1 MIGYLYGH
9 KKYIQI
15 TSYQILSRYTE
26 TSTDGIWQ
34 RKEKLGEKY
43 EENIIFAL
51 FSAFMVIAIAV
62 GFYMH
67 WNLTA
72 IAILLGILF
81 VGTICY
87 LIGICQHLIM
97 SIVVS
102 CKEKIHK
109 AYRKYIRR
117 IAVNCGRK
125 VNRWKLEDT
134 GENHIS
140 LLSPIDDFKRHKEYI
155 IRLKNAIDQPNVFNI
170 ALTGSYGAGKSSIL
184 KTFKAYYPEYH
195 YVNVSLA
202 SFVEVNMSE
211 SDSTPKSN
219 EDSFEEQ
226 LEYSILQQLFY
237 HVKATNIPE
246 SRFGRI
252 ERTSRKKRI
261 FVVVCILLFVV
272 ANLCL
277 FCQEQVTKYF
287 LIPTEVLKSSFLFGL
302 SICVFILG
310 ICVILFQLI
319 LFIKKIS
326 IKNLTLD
333 KATLEFEEKKNVSI
347 MNRYLDEIL
356 YLFQEKKYNIV
367 IFEDI
372 DRFENTHIF
381 TKLRELN
388 LILNQSEEIGRRI
401 IFLYALKDDIF
412 ANAEERTKF
421 FDYIVPVI
429 PFVNVSNSGD
439 LFRRKIA
446 NLHIPEAEVRSSFIT
461 DISVFVNDMRVLT
474 NVVNEFDLYRNLL
487 DKKLNKEK
495 LLAMILYKN
504 LFPTDFSLLHQ
515 NKGVVYQTFF
525 SAPKIRNEI
534 REDDSDRLKEI
545 DSEIQAISEETL
557 RSIEELRAVI
567 VGKLL
572 KLWPGDDWEI
582 YCDGGKKQISSLFS
596 EENILHIL
604 DGNIYFENKY
614 YRYQTRHLNA
624 DEIKSSLGESY
635 KYRIRKKIIQ
645 SVADDKIKT
654 LRDKRKVL
662 MDDIAAIDKYTLSV
676 IAKTERD
683 IFEHVEIPKG
693 EEEKYK
699 VLKYFLEKGY
709 IDEEYFFYIS
719 IFQEGRLTPS
729 DQEFLLSIKF
739 NTPKEFDYKLQ
750 EIPSLIQNLSAV
762 DYDHKGILNKDL
774 LEYCLLHEDEYEE
787 ECDAILKQMIVHEQ
801 YIDLLYQFMQEG
813 NCVPTFIK
821 RLAHI
826 DKNVWKSLDMD
837 KKHTNKDKDRVIS
850 TLFKYADINDI
861 RAINTSY
868 PFNTYINDN
877 NNYSDLFEDIDQV
890 RARELLDLLNLNVQS
905 LIDDSNAADTY
916 SYIYENNMYA
926 LTLDNIKVIFKHND
940 LPVVDLDSAIYTSIE
955 ETELNELQDYVL
967 LELPAFVEN
976 LMLASSNIHESSDT
990 IVSLMDEDIQ
1000 TSDIIKLIKHN
1011 DTLWDDCKGI
1021 SDENIVRNLFW
1032 KNKIKMTIKN
1042 VKHYCSCIG
1051 TWKIDSSLVVFMNLN
1066 EEKTME
1072 EFTKLVQSNDEHET
1086 ELLASVVK
1094 SDNINDNIAFSIFNN
1109 HWLIDAWSKEL
1120 SQLNETRVRYVVDE
1134 GIITVSPSIYQ
1145 DIIKGN
1151 PKLSKY
1157 LLCKD
1162 PDKIISEWDEFAF
1175 SITTVVE
1182 ILSWVEYKKYHSFIL
1197 DKIETESVTPIIA
1210 NALLAY
1216 FSKSDS
1222 EFNLSLYKEAM
1233 EKSDN
1238 PALKILASTCCIAK
1252 RLIAMNELAGIFAK
1266 TKGIF
1271 EGLEKQGEVYSI
1283 SKQVEGAQDF
1293 MEALHQSKYIG
1304 QVKEKGDYLTGK
1316 VLKRKPK

>member
-1 MIGYLYGH
+1 M
-9 KKYIQI
+9 KK
-15 TSYQILSRYTE
+15 
-26 TSTDGIWQ
+26 
-34 RKEKLGEKY
+34 
-43 EENIIFAL
+43 NIIFAL

-62 GFYMH
+62 GFYMQ
-67 WNLTA
+67 WNPTV
-72 IAILLGILF
+72 IVILLGMLF

-87 LIGICQHLIM
+87 LIGICRHLIM
-97 SIVVS
+97 PSVNS
-102 CKEKIHK
+102 WKEKIHK

-125 VNRWKLEDT
+125 VIRWKLEDA
-134 GENHIS
+134 GEKHIS

-211 SDSTPKSN
+211 SDSTPKSK

-252 ERTSRKKRI
+252 ERTSSKKRI
-261 FVVVCILLFVV
+261 LNSVSILLFVV
-272 ANLCL
+272 ANLFL

-287 LIPTEVLKSSFLFGL
+287 LIPTEVLKSSFLFGI
-302 SICVFILG
+302 SICVFIIG
-310 ICVILFQLI
+310 IWVVLFQLI

-356 YLFQEKKYNIV
+356 YLFQGNKYNVV

-401 IFLYALKDDIF
+401 VFLYALKDDIF

-429 PFVNVSNSGD
+429 PFVNASNSGD
-439 LFRRKIA
+439 LFRRKITG
-446 NLHIPEAEVRSSFIT
+446 LRIPEVEVSSSFIT
-461 DISVFVNDMRVLT
+461 DISAFVNDMRVLT

-487 DKKLNKEK
+487 DKKLKKEK

-504 LFPTDFSLLHQ
+504 LYPTDFSLLHQ
-515 NKGVVYQTFF
+515 NKGVVYETFM
-525 SAPKIRNEI
+525 SA
-534 REDDSDRLKEI
+534 
-545 DSEIQAISEETL
+545 ETL
-557 RSIEELRAVI
+557 RDEILEDDRTQIDKVDSNLQAINEECLRNLNELYAVI
-567 VGKLL
+567 IGKFITLYPDGGWYL
-572 KLWPGDDWEI
+572 
-582 YCDGGKKQISSLFS
+582 YCDNKRRGISEFYSD
-596 EENILHIL
+596 ENILKIL
-604 DGNIYFENKY
+604 NGQVGFSEDYSRPRFFSKE
-614 YRYQTRHLNA
+614 
-624 DEIKSSLGESY
+624 EIKNVLGNSFDYE
-635 KYRIRKKIIQ
+635 KRKKRIQ
-645 SVADDKIKT
+645 SITDDKIKT
-654 LRDKRKVL
+654 LRDKRKAL
-662 MDDIAAIDKYTLSV
+662 MDDIAAIEKHTLSD
-676 IAKTERD
+676 IAKSDRD
-683 IFEHVEIPKG
+683 IFEHVGTIKG
-693 EEEKYK
+693 QEEKYK
-699 VLKYFLEKGY
+699 VLKYLLEKGY

-739 NTPKEFDYKLQ
+739 NAPKEFDYKLQ

-787 ECDAILKQMIVHEQ
+787 ECDAILKQMVVHEQ

-821 RLAHI
+821 RLVHI
-826 DKNVWKSLDMD
+826 DNVWKSLDKD
-837 KKHTNKDKDRVIS
+837 INHIAKDKNKVIS
-850 TLFKYADINDI
+850 MMFKYADINDI
-861 RAINTSY
+861 RTVNTSY

-877 NNYSDLFEDIDQV
+877 NNYSELFEDIDQV

-926 LTLDNIKVIFKHND
+926 LTLDNVKVIFKHNE
-940 LPVVDLDSAIYTSIE
+940 LPVDNLDSAIYTSIE
-955 ETELNELQDYVL
+955 ETELNELQDYVHQ
-967 LELPAFVEN
+967 ELPAIVEN
-976 LMLASSNIHESSDT
+976 LMLASSNTHESSDT
-990 IVSLMDEDIQ
+990 IVSLMEEDIQ

-1011 DTLWDDCKGI
+1011 DTLWDDCK
-1021 SDENIVRNLFW
+1021 NITDQNVVSTLFVE
-1032 KNKIKMTIKN
+1032 NKIKMTFEN
-1042 VKHYCSCIG
+1042 VKYYCSCIG
-1051 TWKIDSSLVVFMNLN
+1051 SWNIDNILTAFMNRN
-1066 EEKTME
+1066 EEKSME
-1072 EFTKLVQSNDEHET
+1072 EFTKLVESNDAHEI
-1086 ELLASVVK
+1086 ELLLNVVQADDIK
-1094 SDNINDNIAFSIFNN
+1094 DNIAYSVFNN
-1109 HWLIDAWSKEL
+1109 HCLIDVWSKNL
-1120 SQLNETRVRYVVDE
+1120 SQLNVKRVRYVVDE
-1134 GIITVSPSIYQ
+1134 GIISISSSNYQ
-1145 DIIKGN
+1145 DIITEH
-1151 PKLSKY
+1151 PLLSKY
-1157 LLCKD
+1157 LLCKN
-1162 PDKIISEWDEFAF
+1162 PDSIISEWYEFAF
-1175 SITTVVE
+1175 SITAVVE
-1182 ILSWVEYKKYHSFIL
+1182 MLSWIEYKKYHNFIL
-1197 DKIETESVTPIIA
+1197 NKIELESITPTIA
-1210 NALLAY
+1210 NALLSY

-1222 EFNLSLYKEAM
+1222 EFNLSLYAEAM
-1233 EKSDN
+1233 EKSSN
-1238 PALKILASTCCIAK
+1238 PALKVLASTCCIAK
-1252 RLIAMNELAGIFAK
+1252 RIIAVNELPNIFAK

-1293 MEALHQSKYIG
+1293 MNALHQFRYIG

>member
-1 MIGYLYGH
+1 
-9 KKYIQI
+9 
-15 TSYQILSRYTE
+15 
-26 TSTDGIWQ
+26 
-34 RKEKLGEKY
+34 
-43 EENIIFAL
+43 
-51 FSAFMVIAIAV
+51 MVIAIAV
-62 GFYMH
+62 GFYMQ
-67 WNLTA
+67 WNPTV
-72 IAILLGILF
+72 IVILLGMLF

-87 LIGICQHLIM
+87 LIGICRYLIM
-97 SIVVS
+97 PSVNS
-102 CKEKIHK
+102 WKEKIHK

-125 VNRWKLEDT
+125 VIRWKLEDA
-134 GENHIS
+134 GEKHIS

-202 SFVEVNMSE
+202 SFVEVNL
-211 SDSTPKSN
+211 SDGDNTVKGK
-219 EDSFEEQ
+219 EDGFEEQ

-252 ERTSRKKRI
+252 ERTSSKKRI
-261 FVVVCILLFVV
+261 LNSVSILLFVV

-277 FCQEQVTKYF
+277 FCQEQLIKYF
-287 LIPTEVLKSSFLFGL
+287 LIPTEVLKSSFLFGI
-302 SICVFILG
+302 SICVFIIG
-310 ICVILFQLI
+310 IWVVLFQLI

-356 YLFQEKKYNIV
+356 YLFQGNKYNVV

-401 IFLYALKDDIF
+401 VFLYALKDDIF

-429 PFVNVSNSGD
+429 PFVNASNSGD

-446 NLHIPEAEVRSSFIT
+446 NLHIPKSEVRSSFIT
-461 DISVFVNDMRVLT
+461 DISAFVNDMRVLT

-487 DKKLNKEK
+487 DKKLKKEK

-504 LFPTDFSLLHQ
+504 LYPTDFSLLHQ
-515 NKGVVYQTFF
+515 NKGVVYETFM
-525 SAPKIRNEI
+525 SSPKIKSEI

-545 DSEIQAISEETL
+545 DSEIQTISEETL

-582 YCDGGKKQISSLFS
+582 YCDGDKKQISSLFS

-614 YRYQTRHLNA
+614 YRHQTRHLNA

-635 KYRIRKKIIQ
+635 KYSIRKKIIQ
-645 SVADDKIKT
+645 SVANNKIEY
-654 LRDKRKVL
+654 LRDERRAF
-662 MDDIAAIDKYTLSV
+662 MDEIAAIDKYTLSD
-676 IAKTERD
+676 IAKTDRD

-729 DQEFLLSIKF
+729 DQEFLLSIRF
-739 NTPKEFDYKLQ
+739 NAPKEFDYKLQ

-774 LEYCLLHEDEYEE
+774 LEYCLLHDDEYED
-787 ECDAILKQMIVHEQ
+787 ECDAILKQMVVHEQ

-821 RLAHI
+821 RLVHI
-826 DKNVWKSLDMD
+826 DNVWKSLDKD
-837 KKHTNKDKDRVIS
+837 INHITKDKDKVIS
-850 TLFKYADINDI
+850 AMFKYADINDI
-861 RAINTSY
+861 RTVNTSY

-890 RARELLDLLNLNVQS
+890 RERELLDLLNLNVQS

-926 LTLDNIKVIFKHND
+926 LTLDNVKVIFKHNE
-940 LPVVDLDSAIYTSIE
+940 LPVDNLDSAIYTSIE
-955 ETELNELQDYVL
+955 ETELNELQDYVHQ
-967 LELPAFVEN
+967 ELPTFVDT
-976 LMLASSNIHESSDT
+976 LMFAPSNTHESSDT
-990 IVSLMDEDIQ
+990 IVSLMDEDIKLD
-1000 TSDIIKLIKHN
+1000 DIIKLIKHN
-1011 DTLWDDCKGI
+1011 DTLWDDCKDI
-1021 SDENIVRNLFW
+1021 TDKDVVSTLFAE
-1032 KNKIKMTIKN
+1032 NKIKMTFEN
-1042 VKHYCSCIG
+1042 VKHYCSCIDS
-1051 TWKIDSSLVVFMNLN
+1051 WNIDDTLVAFMNRN
-1066 EEKTME
+1066 EENSIE
-1072 EFTKLVQSNDEHET
+1072 EFTKLVGNNDEHEI
-1086 ELLASVVK
+1086 ELFASVVQ
-1094 SDNINDNIAFSIFNN
+1094 SDDINDNIAFSVFNN
-1109 HWLIDAWSKEL
+1109 NCLIDVWSKNL
-1120 SQLNETRVRYVVDE
+1120 SQLNEKRVRYVVDE
-1134 GIITVSPSIYQ
+1134 GIISISPSNYQ
-1145 DIIKGN
+1145 DIITEH
-1151 PKLSKY
+1151 PLLSKY
-1157 LLCKD
+1157 LLCKN
-1162 PDKIISEWDEFAF
+1162 PDNIISEWDEFAF
-1175 SITTVVE
+1175 SITDVVE
-1182 ILSWVEYKKYHSFIL
+1182 MLSWIEYKKYHNFIL
-1197 DKIETESVTPIIA
+1197 NKIELESIMPTIA
-1210 NALLAY
+1210 NALLSY

-1222 EFNLSLYKEAM
+1222 EFNLSLYTEAM
-1233 EKSDN
+1233 EKSSN
-1238 PALKILASTCCIAK
+1238 PALKVLASTCCIAK
-1252 RLIAMNELAGIFAK
+1252 RIIAINELPNIFAK

>member
-1 MIGYLYGH
+1 
-9 KKYIQI
+9 
-15 TSYQILSRYTE
+15 
-26 TSTDGIWQ
+26 
-34 RKEKLGEKY
+34 
-43 EENIIFAL
+43 
-51 FSAFMVIAIAV
+51 MVIAIAV
-62 GFYMH
+62 GFYMQ
-67 WNLTA
+67 WNPTV
-72 IAILLGILF
+72 IVILLGMSF
-81 VGTICY
+81 MGTICY
-87 LIGICQHLIM
+87 LIGICRHLIM
-97 SIVVS
+97 SRVIF
-102 CKEKIHK
+102 CKEKIDK
-109 AYRKYIRR
+109 AYRKYIRK
-117 IAVNCGRK
+117 IAVNCSRK

-302 SICVFILG
+302 SICIFILG

-356 YLFQEKKYNIV
+356 YLFQEKKYNVV

-401 IFLYALKDDIF
+401 VFLYALKDDIF

-461 DISVFVNDMRVLT
+461 DISAFVNDMRVLT

-645 SVADDKIKT
+645 SVADNKIKT

-676 IAKTERD
+676 IAKTDRD

-750 EIPSLIQNLSAV
+750 EIPSLIQNLSVV

-774 LEYCLLHEDEYEE
+774 LKFCLLHEDEYED
-787 ECDAILKQMIVHEQ
+787 ECDAILKQMVVHEQ

-821 RLAHI
+821 RLVHI

-861 RAINTSY
+861 RTVNTTY

-877 NNYSDLFEDIDQV
+877 NNYSELFENIDQTRV
-890 RARELLDLLNLNVQS
+890 RELLDLLDLNVQS
-905 LIDDSNAADTY
+905 LKDDSNGTDTY

-926 LTLDNIKVIFKHND
+926 LTLDNVKVIFKHNE
-940 LPVVDLDSAIYTSIE
+940 LPVDNLDSAIYTSIE
-955 ETELNELQDYVL
+955 AAELNELQGYVHQ
-967 LELPAFVEN
+967 ELPAFVDN
-976 LMLASSNIHESSDT
+976 LMLTSSNTHESSDT
-990 IVSLMDEDIQ
+990 IVSLMDEDIKVD
-1000 TSDIIKLIKHN
+1000 DIIKLIKHN
-1011 DTLWDDCKGI
+1011 NTLWDDCKDI
-1021 SDENIVRNLFW
+1021 TDKDVVSTLFAE
-1032 KNKIKMTIKN
+1032 NKIKVTIKN

-1051 TWKIDSSLVVFMNLN
+1051 TWKIDRLLVVFMNLN

-1094 SDNINDNIAFSIFNN
+1094 SDNINDNIAFSIFDN

-1252 RLIAMNELAGIFAK
+1252 RLIAMNELAVIFAK

>member
-1 MIGYLYGH
+1 M
-9 KKYIQI
+9 KA
-15 TSYQILSRYTE
+15 
-26 TSTDGIWQ
+26 
-34 RKEKLGEKY
+34 
-43 EENIIFAL
+43 NIIFTL
-51 FSAFMVIAIAV
+51 LTAFMLIAISV
-62 GFYMH
+62 GFYMQ
-67 WNLTA
+67 WNPIV
-72 IAILLGILF
+72 IAILLGMLF

-87 LIGICQHLIM
+87 LIGICRHLIM
-97 SIVVS
+97 SSINS
-102 CKEKIHK
+102 WKEKIHK
-109 AYRKYIRR
+109 AYRKFIHR

-140 LLSPIDDFKRHKEYI
+140 LLSPVDDFKRHREYI

-211 SDSTPKSN
+211 SDSIPKSK

-252 ERTSRKKRI
+252 ERTSSKKRI
-261 FVVVCILLFVV
+261 LNTVSILLFVV
-272 ANLCL
+272 ANLFM

-287 LIPTEVLKSSFLFGL
+287 LIPTEVLKSSFLFGI
-302 SICVFILG
+302 SICVFIIG
-310 ICVILFQLI
+310 IWVILFQLV

-356 YLFQEKKYNIV
+356 YLFQEKKYNVV

-401 IFLYALKDDIF
+401 VFLYALKDDIF

-439 LFRRKIA
+439 LFRRKIMG
-446 NLHIPEAEVRSSFIT
+446 LHIPKAEVSSSFIT
-461 DISVFVNDMRVLT
+461 DISAFVNDMRVLT

-487 DKKLNKEK
+487 DKKLKKEK

-504 LFPTDFSLLHQ
+504 LYPTDFSLLHQ
-515 NKGVVYQTFF
+515 NKGVVYNTFM
-525 SAPKIRNEI
+525 SA
-534 REDDSDRLKEI
+534 
-545 DSEIQAISEETL
+545 ETL
-557 RSIEELRAVI
+557 RDEILEDDRTRINKLNSDIQNINEECLRNLNELYAVI
-567 VGKLL
+567 IGKFITLYPDGGWYL
-572 KLWPGDDWEI
+572 
-582 YCDGGKKQISSLFS
+582 YCDNKRKDISEFYSD
-596 EENILHIL
+596 ENILKIL
-604 DGNIYFENKY
+604 NGQVGFSENRYGPRFFSKEDIKNVLGNSFDYEK
-614 YRYQTRHLNA
+614 
-624 DEIKSSLGESY
+624 
-635 KYRIRKKIIQ
+635 RKKRIHSI
-645 SVADDKIKT
+645 ADDKIKT
-654 LRDKRKVL
+654 LRDKRKAL
-662 MDDIAAIDKYTLSV
+662 MDDIAAIEKYTLSD
-676 IAKTERD
+676 IAKSDRD
-683 IFEHVEIPKG
+683 IFEHVAIPKG
-693 EEEKYK
+693 EEEKHK
-699 VLKYFLEKGY
+699 VLKYLLEKGY

-750 EIPSLIQNLSAV
+750 EIPSLIQNLSGV

-774 LEYCLLHEDEYEE
+774 LEYCLLHEDEYEK
-787 ECDAILKQMIVHEQ
+787 ECDAILKQMVVHEQ

-821 RLAHI
+821 RLVHI
-826 DKNVWKSLDMD
+826 DNVWKSLDKD
-837 KKHTNKDKDRVIS
+837 INHITKDKDKVIS
-850 TLFKYADINDI
+850 SMFKYADINDI
-861 RAINTSY
+861 RTVNTSY

-890 RARELLDLLNLNVQS
+890 RARELLDLLDLNVQS

-916 SYIYENNMYA
+916 SYIYDNNMYA
-926 LTLDNIKVIFKHND
+926 LTLDNIKVIFKHNE
-940 LPVVDLDSAIYTSIE
+940 LPVDNLDSAIYTSIE
-955 ETELNELQDYVL
+955 ETELNELQDYVHQ
-967 LELPAFVEN
+967 ELPAIVEN

-1000 TSDIIKLIKHN
+1000 TSDIIKLINHN
-1011 DTLWDDCKGI
+1011 VTLWDDCKDI
-1021 SDENIVRNLFW
+1021 TDKDVVSTLFVE
-1032 KNKIKMTIKN
+1032 NKIKMTFEN

-1051 TWKIDSSLVVFMNLN
+1051 SWNIDDTLVAFMNRN
-1066 EEKTME
+1066 EENSIE
-1072 EFTKLVQSNDEHET
+1072 EFTKLAECDDKYEVK
-1086 ELLASVVK
+1086 LLLSVVS
-1094 SDNINDNIAFSIFNN
+1094 SDCIKDNIAFSVFNN
-1109 HWLIDAWSKEL
+1109 RCLIDVWCKDL
-1120 SQLNETRVRYVVDE
+1120 SHINDTRIRYVVDE

-1145 DIIKGN
+1145 YIIKEH
-1151 PKLSKY
+1151 PQMSRY

-1162 PDKIISEWDEFAF
+1162 PGNIISEWDEFAF
-1175 SITTVVE
+1175 STTTVAGM
-1182 ILSWVEYKKYHSFIL
+1182 LSWVEYKKYHSFIL
-1197 DKIETESVTPIIA
+1197 NKIELESITPVIA
-1210 NALLAY
+1210 DALLSY
-1216 FSKSDS
+1216 FGKSDS
-1222 EFNLSLYKEAM
+1222 KFNLSLYTEAM

-1238 PALKILASTCCIAK
+1238 PALKVLASTYCIAK
-1252 RLIAMNELAGIFAK
+1252 RLIAMNELVGIFAK

-1271 EGLEKQGEVYSI
+1271 EGLDKQGEVYSI
-1283 SKQVEGAQDF
+1283 SKQIEGAQHF

>member
-1 MIGYLYGH
+1 M
-9 KKYIQI
+9 KK
-15 TSYQILSRYTE
+15 
-26 TSTDGIWQ
+26 
-34 RKEKLGEKY
+34 
-43 EENIIFAL
+43 NIIFAL
-51 FSAFMVIAIAV
+51 FTAFMLIAIAA
-62 GFYMH
+62 GFYMQ
-67 WNLTA
+67 WNPTA
-72 IAILLGILF
+72 IAILLGMLF

-87 LIGICQHLIM
+87 LIGICRHLIM
-97 SIVVS
+97 SSVIS
-102 CKEKIHK
+102 YKEKIHK

-140 LLSPIDDFKRHKEYI
+140 LLSPVDDFKRHREYV

-202 SFVEVNMSE
+202 SFVEVNMPE
-211 SDSTPKSN
+211 SDSTPKGKD
-219 EDSFEEQ
+219 DSFEEQ

-252 ERTSRKKRI
+252 ERISKKKRI
-261 FVVVCILLFVV
+261 LMVLGILLFIV
-272 ANLCL
+272 ANLFL
-277 FCQEQVTKYF
+277 FCQQQVTKYF

-310 ICVILFQLI
+310 ICVILFHLI
-319 LFIKKIS
+319 LFIKKMS

-356 YLFQEKKYNIV
+356 YLFQEKKYNVV

-429 PFVNVSNSGD
+429 PFVNASNSGD
-439 LFRRKIA
+439 LFRRKISD
-446 NLHIPEAEVRSSFIT
+446 LHIPEAEVSSSFIT

-487 DKKLNKEK
+487 DKKLKKEK

-504 LFPTDFSLLHQ
+504 LYPTDFSLLHQ
-515 NKGVVYQTFF
+515 NKGVVYETFM
-525 SAPKIRNEI
+525 SAGTLRDEI
-534 REDDSDRLKEI
+534 LEDDRTRINKFNSD
-545 DSEIQAISEETL
+545 IQNINEECLRNLNELYAVIIGKFITLYPDGGWYLYCDNKRRGISEFY
-557 RSIEELRAVI
+557 S
-567 VGKLL
+567 
-572 KLWPGDDWEI
+572 D
-582 YCDGGKKQISSLFS
+582 
-596 EENILHIL
+596 ENILKIL
-604 DGNIYFENKY
+604 NGQVGFSENY
-614 YRYQTRHLNA
+614 YGPRFFSKE
-624 DEIKSSLGESY
+624 EIKKALGNSY
-635 KYRIRKKIIQ
+635 DYVKRKELIQ
-645 SVADDKIKT
+645 SIADDKIKT

-662 MDDIAAIDKYTLSV
+662 MDDIAAIDKYTLSD
-676 IAKTERD
+676 IAKTDRD

-739 NTPKEFDYKLQ
+739 NAPKEFDFKLQ
-750 EIPSLIQNLSAV
+750 EIPSLIQNLSGV

-774 LEYCLLHEDEYEE
+774 LKYCLLHEDEYEK
-787 ECDAILKQMIVHEQ
+787 ECDAILKQMVVHER

-821 RLAHI
+821 RLVHI
-826 DKNVWKSLDMD
+826 DNVWKSLDKD
-837 KKHTNKDKDRVIS
+837 INHITKDKDKVIS
-850 TLFKYADINDI
+850 AMFKYANINDI
-861 RAINTSY
+861 RTVNTSY

-890 RARELLDLLNLNVQS
+890 RARELLDLLDLNVQS
-905 LIDDSNAADTY
+905 LTDDSNAADTY
-916 SYIYENNMYA
+916 SYIYDNNMYA
-926 LTLDNIKVIFKHND
+926 LTLDNIKVIFKHNE
-940 LPVVDLDSAIYTSIE
+940 LPVDNLDSAIYTTIE
-955 ETELNELQDYVL
+955 GTELNELQGYVHQ
-967 LELPAFVEN
+967 ELPTFMEN

-1000 TSDIIKLIKHN
+1000 TSDIIKLINHN
-1011 DTLWDDCKGI
+1011 VTLWDDCKDI
-1021 SDENIVRNLFW
+1021 TDKDVVSTLFVE
-1032 KNKIKMTIKN
+1032 NKIKMTFEN

-1051 TWKIDSSLVVFMNLN
+1051 SWNIDNTLVDFMNLN
-1066 EEKTME
+1066 EEKSME
-1072 EFTKLVQSNDEHET
+1072 EFTKLVECNDEHEI
-1086 ELLASVVK
+1086 ELLTSVVQ
-1094 SDNINDNIAFSIFNN
+1094 SGDINDNIAFFVFNN
-1109 HWLIDAWSKEL
+1109 RFLIDIWCKDL

-1145 DIIKGN
+1145 DIIKGH

-1162 PDKIISEWDEFAF
+1162 PDKIISEWEEFAF

-1182 ILSWVEYKKYHSFIL
+1182 MLSWVEYKKYHSFIL

-1210 NALLAY
+1210 NALLSY

-1222 EFNLSLYKEAM
+1222 EFNLSLYTEAM

-1271 EGLEKQGEVYSI
+1271 EGLDKQGEVYSI
-1283 SKQVEGAQDF
+1283 SKQIEGAQYF

>member
-1 MIGYLYGH
+1 M
-9 KKYIQI
+9 KA
-15 TSYQILSRYTE
+15 
-26 TSTDGIWQ
+26 
-34 RKEKLGEKY
+34 
-43 EENIIFAL
+43 NIIFTL
-51 FSAFMVIAIAV
+51 LTAFMLIAIAV
-62 GFYMH
+62 GFYIK
-67 WNLTA
+67 WDSTA
-72 IAILLGILF
+72 IAILFGLSF
-81 VGTICY
+81 VGIICN
-87 LIGICQHLIM
+87 LISYCKKLILPFGRY
-97 SIVVS
+97 
-102 CKEKIHK
+102 CKAKIHK
-109 AYRKYIRR
+109 SYRIIIRR
-117 IAVNCGRK
+117 LAVNCSRK
-125 VNRWKLEDT
+125 INRWKLEETD
-134 GENHIS
+134 EKQIS
-140 LLSPIDDFKRHKEYI
+140 LLSPIHDFNRHKEYI

-202 SFVEVNMSE
+202 AFVEVNL
-211 SDSTPKSN
+211 SDGDNTVKGKQ
-219 EDSFEEQ
+219 DSFEEQ

-237 HVKATNIPE
+237 HVKAINIPE

-261 FVVVCILLFVV
+261 LVVVSILLFIV
-272 ANLCL
+272 ANLFL
-277 FCQEQVTKYF
+277 FCQEQVNKYF
-287 LIPTEVLKSSFLFGL
+287 LIPIEVFKSSFLFGI
-302 SICVFILG
+302 SISVLFIG
-310 ICVILFQLI
+310 TFVILFQLI

-333 KATLEFEEKKNVSI
+333 KATVGFEEKKNVSI

-356 YLFQEKKYNIV
+356 YLFQEKKYNVV

-461 DISVFVNDMRVLT
+461 DISAFVNDMRVLT

-504 LFPTDFSLLHQ
+504 LYPTDFSLLHQ
-515 NKGVVYQTFF
+515 NKGVVYETFL
-525 SAPKIRNEI
+525 STEKLRDEI
-534 REDDSDRLKEI
+534 KKDDWARLEEI
-545 DSEIQAISEETL
+545 DLEIHAISEESL

-567 VGKLL
+567 VGKIL
-572 KLWPGDDWEI
+572 KLWPGSDWEI
-582 YCDGGKKQISSLFS
+582 YRDGNKIDISSLYS
-596 EENILHIL
+596 EKNIQHIL
-604 DGNIYFENKY
+604 EGNVFYRNIYYSYDVK
-614 YRYQTRHLNA
+614 HLTA
-624 DEIKSSLGESY
+624 EKIKSTLGESY
-635 KYRIRKKIIQ
+635 NYSKRKELIQ
-645 SVADDKIKT
+645 SIAEDKIED
-654 LRDKRKVL
+654 LREERKVFVDAL
-662 MDDIAAIDKYTLSV
+662 SATEKFTLLDIAKSD
-676 IAKTERD
+676 RN
-683 IFEHVEIPKG
+683 IFEHVDTIKG
-693 EEEKYK
+693 HEEKYK
-699 VLKYFLEKGY
+699 VLKYLLEKGY
-709 IDEEYFFYIS
+709 IDEKYFFYIS

-739 NTPKEFDYKLQ
+739 NVPKEFDYKLQ
-750 EIPSLIQNLSAV
+750 EIPSLIQNLSIV

-774 LEYCLLHEDEYEE
+774 LEYCLLHEDKYEE
-787 ECDAILKQMIVHEQ
+787 ECDAILKQMVVHEQ

-821 RLAHI
+821 RLVHI
-826 DKNVWKSLDMD
+826 DNVWKSLDKD
-837 KKHTNKDKDRVIS
+837 INHITKDKDKVIS
-850 TLFKYADINDI
+850 AMFKYADINDI
-861 RAINTSY
+861 STVNTSY

-890 RARELLDLLNLNVQS
+890 RARELLDLLDLNVQS

-926 LTLDNIKVIFKHND
+926 LTLDNVKVIFKHNE
-940 LPVVDLDSAIYTSIE
+940 LPVDNLNSAIYTSIE
-955 ETELNELQDYVL
+955 ETELNELQDYVHQ
-967 LELPAFVEN
+967 ELPAIVEN

-1011 DTLWDDCKGI
+1011 VTLWDDCKDI
-1021 SDENIVRNLFW
+1021 TDKDVVSTLFVE
-1032 KNKIKMTIKN
+1032 NKIKMTFEN
-1042 VKHYCSCIG
+1042 MKHYCSCIG
-1051 TWKIDSSLVVFMNLN
+1051 SWNIDNTLVDFMNLN
-1066 EEKTME
+1066 EEKSME
-1072 EFTKLVQSNDEHET
+1072 EFTKLVECNDEHEI
-1086 ELLASVVK
+1086 ELLTSVIQ
-1094 SDNINDNIAFSIFNN
+1094 SGDINDNIAFFVFNN
-1109 HWLIDAWSKEL
+1109 RFLIDIWCKDL

-1145 DIIKGN
+1145 DIIKGH

-1210 NALLAY
+1210 NALLSY

-1222 EFNLSLYKEAM
+1222 EFNLSLYREAM

-1238 PALKILASTCCIAK
+1238 PALKILVSTCCIAK

-1271 EGLEKQGEVYSI
+1271 EGLDKQGEVYSI
-1283 SKQVEGAQDF
+1283 SKQIEGAQHF

>member
-1 MIGYLYGH
+1 M
-9 KKYIQI
+9 KK
-15 TSYQILSRYTE
+15 
-26 TSTDGIWQ
+26 
-34 RKEKLGEKY
+34 
-43 EENIIFAL
+43 NIIFAL
-51 FSAFMVIAIAV
+51 FTAFIVIAIAV
-62 GFYMH
+62 GFYMQ
-67 WNLTA
+67 WNPIV
-72 IAILLGILF
+72 IAILLGMLF
-81 VGTICY
+81 MGTICY
-87 LIGICQHLIM
+87 LIGICRHLIM
-97 SIVVS
+97 SSINFW
-102 CKEKIHK
+102 KEKIHK
-109 AYRKYIRR
+109 VYRKYIRR

-140 LLSPIDDFKRHKEYI
+140 LLSPVDDFKRHREYI

-211 SDSTPKSN
+211 SDSTPKSK

-252 ERTSRKKRI
+252 ERTSSRKRI
-261 FVVVCILLFVV
+261 LMTVSILVFVV
-272 ANLCL
+272 ANLFL
-277 FCQEQVTKYF
+277 FCQEQLAKFF

-356 YLFQEKKYNIV
+356 YLFQEKKYNVV

-401 IFLYALKDDIF
+401 VFLYALKDDIF

-429 PFVNVSNSGD
+429 PFVNASNSGD
-439 LFRRKIA
+439 LFRRKITD
-446 NLHIPEAEVRSSFIT
+446 LRIPEAEVSSSFIT
-461 DISVFVNDMRVLT
+461 DISAFVNDMRVLT

-487 DKKLNKEK
+487 DKKLKKDK

-504 LFPTDFSLLHQ
+504 LYPTDFSLLHQ

-534 REDDSDRLKEI
+534 LKNNWTRLKEI

-557 RSIEELRAVI
+557 KSIEELRAAI
-567 VGKLL
+567 VGNLL
-572 KLWPGDDWEI
+572 KLWPGAGWEI
-582 YCDGGKKQISSLFS
+582 YCNGYKTNISSLFS
-596 EENILHIL
+596 EENIQHIL
-604 DGNIYFENKY
+604 KGKIYFISNGY
-614 YRYQTRHLNA
+614 NSSSRQPNLA
-624 DEIKSSLGESY
+624 EIKSTLGESY
-635 KYRIRKKIIQ
+635 KYSVRKKLIQ
-645 SVADDKIKT
+645 SVANNKIEN
-654 LRDKRKVL
+654 LRDERRAF
-662 MDDIAAIDKYTLSV
+662 MDEIAAIEKYTLSD
-676 IAKTERD
+676 IAKSDKD
-683 IFEHVEIPKG
+683 IFEHVAIPKG
-693 EEEKYK
+693 EEEKHK
-699 VLKYFLEKGY
+699 VLKYLLEKGY

-719 IFQEGRLTPS
+719 IFHEGRLTPS

-750 EIPSLIQNLSAV
+750 EIPSLIQNLSGV

-774 LEYCLLHEDEYEE
+774 LEYCLLHEDEYED
-787 ECDAILKQMIVHEQ
+787 ECDAILKQMVVHEQ

-821 RLAHI
+821 RLLHL
-826 DKNVWKSLDMD
+826 DKNVSKSLDLDM
-837 KKHTNKDKDRVIS
+837 KHTNKDKDMVIFMM
-850 TLFKYADINDI
+850 FKYADINDI
-861 RAINTSY
+861 RTVNTSY

-877 NNYSDLFEDIDQV
+877 NNYSELFENIDQ
-890 RARELLDLLNLNVQS
+890 ARIRKLLDLLDLNVQS
-905 LIDDSNAADTY
+905 LKDDSNGTDTY

-926 LTLDNIKVIFKHND
+926 LSLDNVKVIFKHNE
-940 LPVVDLDSAIYTSIE
+940 LPEDNLDSAIYTSIE
-955 ETELNELQDYVL
+955 ATGLNELQGYVHQK
-967 LELPAFVEN
+967 LPEFVDN
-976 LMLASSNIHESSDT
+976 LMFAPSNTHESSD
-990 IVSLMDEDIQ
+990 IIASLMNEDIQ
-1000 TSDIIKLIKHN
+1000 ANVIIKLINHN
-1011 DTLWDDCKGI
+1011 VTLWDDCEGI
-1021 SDENIVRNLFW
+1021 TDKDIVSTLFVG
-1032 KNKIKMTIKN
+1032 NKIEMTFEN
-1042 VKHYCSCIG
+1042 VKHYCSSIG
-1051 TWKIDSSLVVFMNLN
+1051 SWNIDDTLVAFMNRN
-1066 EEKTME
+1066 EEKSME
-1072 EFTKLVQSNDEHET
+1072 EFTKLVECNDEHEI
-1086 ELLASVVK
+1086 ELLTSVVQ
-1094 SDNINDNIAFSIFNN
+1094 SDDINDNIAFFVFNN
-1109 HWLIDAWSKEL
+1109 RFLIDIWCKDL

-1134 GIITVSPSIYQ
+1134 GIISISPSTYQ
-1145 DIIKGN
+1145 DIITEH
-1151 PKLSKY
+1151 PLLSKY
-1157 LLCKD
+1157 LLCKN
-1162 PDKIISEWDEFAF
+1162 PDNIISEWDEFAF

-1182 ILSWVEYKKYHSFIL
+1182 MLSWIEYKKYHNFIL
-1197 DKIETESVTPIIA
+1197 NKIELESITPAIA
-1210 NALLAY
+1210 NALLSY

-1222 EFNLSLYKEAM
+1222 EFNLSLYTEAM

-1238 PALKILASTCCIAK
+1238 PALKVLASTYCIAK
-1252 RLIAMNELAGIFAK
+1252 RLIAMNEQVGIFAK

-1271 EGLEKQGEVYSI
+1271 EGLDKQGEVYSI
-1283 SKQVEGAQDF
+1283 SKQIEGAQHF

>member
-1 MIGYLYGH
+1 MGM
-9 KKYIQI
+9 
-15 TSYQILSRYTE
+15 
-26 TSTDGIWQ
+26 
-34 RKEKLGEKY
+34 
-43 EENIIFAL
+43 L
-51 FSAFMVIAIAV
+51 FM
-62 GFYMH
+62 
-67 WNLTA
+67 
-72 IAILLGILF
+72 
-81 VGTICY
+81 GTICY
-87 LIGICQHLIM
+87 LIGICRHLIIS
-97 SIVVS
+97 SIIS
-102 CKEKIHK
+102 YKEKIHK

-134 GENHIS
+134 GEKHIS

-356 YLFQEKKYNIV
+356 YLFQEKKYNVV

-401 IFLYALKDDIF
+401 VFLYALKDDIF

-429 PFVNVSNSGD
+429 PFVNASNSGD

-461 DISVFVNDMRVLT
+461 DISAFVNDMRVLT

-504 LFPTDFSLLHQ
+504 LYPTDFSLLHQ

-676 IAKTERD
+676 IAKTDRD

-739 NTPKEFDYKLQ
+739 NAPKEFDYKLQ
-750 EIPSLIQNLSAV
+750 EIPSIIQNLSAV

-787 ECDAILKQMIVHEQ
+787 ECDAILKQMVVHEQ

-821 RLAHI
+821 RLVHI
-826 DKNVWKSLDMD
+826 DNVWKSLDKD
-837 KKHTNKDKDRVIS
+837 INHITKDKDKVIS
-850 TLFKYADINDI
+850 AMFKYADINDI
-861 RAINTSY
+861 RTVNTSY

-905 LIDDSNAADTY
+905 LIDDGNAADTY

-926 LTLDNIKVIFKHND
+926 LTLDNVKVIFKHNE
-940 LPVVDLDSAIYTSIE
+940 LPVDNLNSAIYTSIE
-955 ETELNELQDYVL
+955 ETELKELQDYVHQ
-967 LELPAFVEN
+967 ELPAIVEN
-976 LMLASSNIHESSDT
+976 LMLASSNTHESSDT
-990 IVSLMDEDIQ
+990 IVSLMEEDIQ

-1011 DTLWDDCKGI
+1011 DTLWDDCK
-1021 SDENIVRNLFW
+1021 NITDQNVVSTLFVE
-1032 KNKIKMTIKN
+1032 NKIKMTFEN

-1051 TWKIDSSLVVFMNLN
+1051 LWNIDNILTAFMNRN
-1066 EEKTME
+1066 EEKSME
-1072 EFTKLVQSNDEHET
+1072 EFTKLVESNDAHEI
-1086 ELLASVVK
+1086 ELLLSVVQADDIK
-1094 SDNINDNIAFSIFNN
+1094 DNIAYSVFNN
-1109 HWLIDAWSKEL
+1109 HCLIDVWSKNL
-1120 SQLNETRVRYVVDE
+1120 SQLTEKRVRYVVDE
-1134 GIITVSPSIYQ
+1134 GIISISPSNYQ
-1145 DIIKGN
+1145 DIITEH
-1151 PKLSKY
+1151 PLLSKY
-1157 LLCKD
+1157 LLCKN
-1162 PDKIISEWDEFAF
+1162 PDNIISEWDEFAF
-1175 SITTVVE
+1175 SITDVVE
-1182 ILSWVEYKKYHSFIL
+1182 MLSWIEYKKYHNFIL
-1197 DKIETESVTPIIA
+1197 NKIELESITPTIA
-1210 NALLAY
+1210 NALLSY
-1216 FSKSDS
+1216 FSKPDS
-1222 EFNLSLYKEAM
+1222 EFNLSLYTEAM
-1233 EKSDN
+1233 EKSSN
-1238 PALKILASTCCIAK
+1238 PALKVLAITCCIAK
-1252 RLIAMNELAGIFAK
+1252 RIIAINELPNIFAK

-1283 SKQVEGAQDF
+1283 SKQVEGAQHF
-1293 MEALHQSKYIG
+1293 MDALHQFKYIG

>member
-1 MIGYLYGH
+1 M
-9 KKYIQI
+9 KK
-15 TSYQILSRYTE
+15 
-26 TSTDGIWQ
+26 
-34 RKEKLGEKY
+34 
-43 EENIIFAL
+43 NIIFAL

-62 GFYMH
+62 GFYMQ
-67 WNLTA
+67 WNPTV
-72 IAILLGILF
+72 IVILLGMSF

-87 LIGICQHLIM
+87 LISICRHLIM
-97 SIVVS
+97 PSVNFR
-102 CKEKIHK
+102 KEKIHK

-347 MNRYLDEIL
+347 MNRYLDAIL

-461 DISVFVNDMRVLT
+461 DISAFVNDMRVLT

-504 LFPTDFSLLHQ
+504 LYPTDFSLLHQ
-515 NKGVVYQTFF
+515 NKGVVYETFI
-525 SAPKIRNEI
+525 STGLLKNEI
-534 REDDSDRLKEI
+534 KKDDWKRLEEI
-545 DSEIQAISEETL
+545 DLEIQAISEESL

-572 KLWPGDDWEI
+572 KLWPGLDWEI
-582 YCDGGKKQISSLFS
+582 YCDGCKTDISSLFS
-596 EENILHIL
+596 EDNIHHIL
-604 DGNIYFENKY
+604 EGHIFFRNTY
-614 YRYQTRHLNA
+614 YSYDVKHLTA
-624 DEIKSSLGESY
+624 DEIKSTLGESY
-635 KYRIRKKIIQ
+635 KYSVRKKIIQ
-645 SVADDKIKT
+645 SVANNKIEN
-654 LRDKRKVL
+654 LRDERRAF
-662 MDDIAAIDKYTLSV
+662 MDEMAAIDKYTLTD
-676 IAKTERD
+676 IAKSDRD
-683 IFEHVEIPKG
+683 IFEHVNIPKG
-693 EEEKYK
+693 EEEKHK
-699 VLKYFLEKGY
+699 VLKYLLEKGY

-750 EIPSLIQNLSAV
+750 EIPSLIQNLSVV

-774 LEYCLLHEDEYEE
+774 LKFCLLHEDEYED
-787 ECDAILKQMIVHEQ
+787 ECDAILKQMVVHEQ

-821 RLAHI
+821 RLVRI
-826 DKNVWKSLDMD
+826 DKNVWKSLNMD

-850 TLFKYADINDI
+850 TMFKYADINDI

-955 ETELNELQDYVL
+955 ETELNELQGYVHQ
-967 LELPAFVEN
+967 ELPAFVEN

-1197 DKIETESVTPIIA
+1197 NKIELESITPTIA
-1210 NALLAY
+1210 NALLSY
-1216 FSKSDS
+1216 FCKSYS
-1222 EFNLSLYKEAM
+1222 EFNLSLYTEAM
-1233 EKSDN
+1233 EKSSN
-1238 PALKILASTCCIAK
+1238 SVLKVLASTCCIAK

-1271 EGLEKQGEVYSI
+1271 EGLDKQGEVFSI
-1283 SKQVEGAQDF
+1283 SKQVKGAQNF
-1293 MEALHQSKYIG
+1293 MNVLHQFRYIG
-1304 QVKEKGDYLTGK
+1304 QVKKKGDYLTGK